1 MGFFRREL
9 LDWVSI
15 FLLQGIFLPQG
26 SNLCLVHRG
35 WILYPINHLGSPVT
49 ASVSTHSVAFRSLS
63 LLVRRLGTVP
73 CTLVEILESVCKAP
87 GEFLGGVCGS
97 LVRLSNSLRLH
108 GLQPTRLLCSW
119 NFPGKNT
126 GVGCHYCPPGGLP
139 NPGIKP
145 VSSALAGRFFTTGPP
160 GKPSLVGRWW
170 ENCQH
175 TTSVVS
181 VSAEL
186 RVYKLRAYVTIWGDV
201 RGATTLRVHTQG
213 STILI
218 SVLKLSGFFFKLPLL
233 GLPSW
238 SSG

>member
-1 MGFFRREL
+1 MRAQSLSCVWLFLVLWTVACQAPLFMGFFRREL

-26 SNLCLVHRG
+26 SNLCLVHRR

-73 CTLVEILESVCKAP
+73 CTLVEILDSVCKAP

-119 NFPGKNT
+119 NFPGKNYWN
-126 GVGCHYCPPGGLP
+126 GSPFLLQ
-139 NPGIKP
+139 GIF
-145 VSSALAGRFFTTGPP
+145 L
-160 GKPSLVGRWW
+160 
-170 ENCQH
+170 
-175 TTSVVS
+175 
-181 VSAEL
+181 
-186 RVYKLRAYVTIWGDV
+186 
-201 RGATTLRVHTQG
+201 TQG
-213 STILI
+213 WNPHLLCLLHWQADSTTCATWEA
-218 SVLKLSGFFFKLPLL
+218 
-233 GLPSW
+233 PS
-238 SSG
+238 